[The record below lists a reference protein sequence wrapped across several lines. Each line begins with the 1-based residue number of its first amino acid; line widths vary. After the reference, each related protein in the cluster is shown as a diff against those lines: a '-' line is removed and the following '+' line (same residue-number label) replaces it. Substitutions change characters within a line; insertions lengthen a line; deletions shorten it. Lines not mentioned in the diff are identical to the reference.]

1 MRIPYPAGA
10 RTQAQALLFRCLQ
23 DEMVGSAPGPAD
35 AENYAYLHL
44 QEVRQDIRGIWCHA
58 AKLLQ
63 PGMLCRLSH
72 GKGESVMDMS
82 MFQREQGYR
91 LCLSVLEQLRDKG
104 LLTAEEFVQAR
115 AVLIEKYDPPISAL
129 SLENP

>member
-1 MRIPYPAGA
+1 MRSPYPAGA

-23 DEMVGSAPGPAD
+23 DEMVGSAPGSAD
-35 AENYAYLHL
+35 AENHAYLHL

-58 AKLLQ
+58 AQLLQ
-63 PGMLCRLSH
+63 PWMLCRLSH
-72 GKGESVMDMS
+72 GKGESVMDMG

>member
-1 MRIPYPAGA
+1 MRSPCPAGTRA
-10 RTQAQALLFRCLQ
+10 QAQALLFRCLQ
-23 DEMVGSAPGPAD
+23 DEMVGSAPGSAD
-35 AENYAYLHL
+35 AENHAYLHL
-44 QEVRQDIRGIWCHA
+44 QEVRQEIRGIWCHA
-58 AKLLQ
+58 AQLLQ

-115 AVLIEKYDPPISAL
+115 AVLIEKYDPPISSL

>member
-1 MRIPYPAGA
+1 
-10 RTQAQALLFRCLQ
+10 
-23 DEMVGSAPGPAD
+23 MVGSAPGPAD
-35 AENYAYLHL
+35 AEDYAYLHL

-58 AKLLQ
+58 AQLLQ

-115 AVLIEKYDPPISAL
+115 AVLIEKYDPPISVL

>member
-1 MRIPYPAGA
+1 M
-10 RTQAQALLFRCLQ
+10 
-23 DEMVGSAPGPAD
+23 GSAPGPAD

-91 LCLSVLEQLRDKG
+91 LCLSMLEQLRDKG

>member
-1 MRIPYPAGA
+1 MRSLCPAGTRA
-10 RTQAQALLFRCLQ
+10 QTQALLLRCLQ
-23 DEMVGSAPGPAD
+23 NAMVGSAPGPAD
-35 AENYAYLHL
+35 AENHACLHL
-44 QEVRQDIRGIWCHA
+44 QGVRQDIRGIWCHA
-58 AKLLQ
+58 AQLLQ
-63 PGMLCRLSH
+63 PWMLCRLSH

>member
-1 MRIPYPAGA
+1 MRSPCPAGA
-10 RTQAQALLFRCLQ
+10 RAQTQTFLFRCLQ
-23 DEMVGSAPGPAD
+23 DEMVGSAPGSAD
-35 AENYAYLHL
+35 AENHAYLHL

-58 AKLLQ
+58 AQLLQ
-63 PGMLCRLSH
+63 PWMLCRLSH

>member
-1 MRIPYPAGA
+1 MRSLCPAGTRA
-10 RTQAQALLFRCLQ
+10 QAQALLLRFLQ
-23 DEMVGSAPGPAD
+23 NVMVGSAPGPAD
-35 AENYAYLHL
+35 AENHACLHL
-44 QEVRQDIRGIWCHA
+44 QGVRQDIRGIWCHA
-58 AKLLQ
+58 AQLLQ
-63 PGMLCRLSH
+63 PWMLCRLSH
-72 GKGESVMDMS
+72 GKGESLMDMS
-82 MFQREQGYR
+82 TFQREQGYR

>member
-1 MRIPYPAGA
+1 
-10 RTQAQALLFRCLQ
+10 
-23 DEMVGSAPGPAD
+23 
-35 AENYAYLHL
+35 
-44 QEVRQDIRGIWCHA
+44 
-58 AKLLQ
+58 
-63 PGMLCRLSH
+63 
-72 GKGESVMDMS
+72 MDMS

-129 SLENP
+129 SLSWTTTPTSSGIMTAGSS

>member
-1 MRIPYPAGA
+1 MRSLCPAGTRA
-10 RTQAQALLFRCLQ
+10 QAQALLLRCLQ
-23 DEMVGSAPGPAD
+23 NAMVGSAPGPAD
-35 AENYAYLHL
+35 AENHACLHL

-58 AKLLQ
+58 AQLLE
-63 PGMLCRLSH
+63 PWMLCRLSH
-72 GKGESVMDMS
+72 RKGESVMDMS

-91 LCLSVLEQLRDKG
+91 LCLSVLEQLREKG

-115 AVLIEKYDPPISAL
+115 DVLIKKYDPPISAL

>member
-1 MRIPYPAGA
+1 
-10 RTQAQALLFRCLQ
+10 
-23 DEMVGSAPGPAD
+23 
-35 AENYAYLHL
+35 
-44 QEVRQDIRGIWCHA
+44 
-58 AKLLQ
+58 
-63 PGMLCRLSH
+63 
-72 GKGESVMDMS
+72 MDMS

-115 AVLIEKYDPPISAL
+115 AVLIEKYEPPISSL